1 MKIIELGS
9 FRSKYSSD
17 EYLKNAGVEDFLS
30 LIYYADFVVTS
41 SFHGTAFSI
50 LFNKQFISV
59 APSVRKTRLENIT
72 SIFEISDRLISE
84 NDLYMIDGLIKPIN
98 YEKINKLVNINADKA
113 RRFFLKNALKFC

>member
-113 RRFFLKNALKFC
+113 RRFLKNALKFC